1 MSEPRDVVRL
11 AIAGTGSVSQ
21 VVHLPVLTA
30 REDAHVVAVADV
42 DQPRARAIAERFGVP
57 RVATDDEILND
68 PTVEGVLICTPNA
81 HHADLAVSALS
92 AGKHVLVERPMAVD
106 TQGVE
111 QVLAAARAADRALV
125 VGMPHR
131 YRSDAV
137 ALQSFVAGGSLGTA
151 YSVRGRFLKRA
162 MSITSANWRRRRSV
176 AGGGA
181 LMDLGVPLADL
192 CLWLIGYPKIRRVS
206 AVTATDDTEVEDAA
220 VVVAETENGIALSLE
235 VSWNLF
241 ADEDHYMARVL
252 GREGSGWLPPLKVF
266 KQLGGR
272 PLDVTPQQPE
282 RRENAYMASYRR
294 LLDRFIRMVAGERG
308 IELPEEQLVL
318 MSFIEA
324 AYRSAREQSEIL
336 IP

>member
-1 MSEPRDVVRL
+1 MSVSRDPVRL

-21 VVHLPVLTA
+21 IVHLPVLTE
-30 REDAHVVAVADV
+30 REDAEVVAVADV
-42 DQPRARAIAERFGVP
+42 DQPRARAIAERFGVR
-57 RVATDDEILND
+57 RVTTDEEILTD
-68 PTVEGVLICTPNA
+68 PSIEGILICTPNA
-81 HHADLAVSALS
+81 SHEELAIGALG
-92 AGKHVLVERPMAVD
+92 AGKHVLIERPMAVD
-106 TQGVE
+106 ADGVE
-111 QVLAAARAADRALV
+111 RVLAAARAAERAVL

-137 ALQSFVAGGSLGTA
+137 ALQSFVAGGSLGSA

-162 MSITSANWRRRRSV
+162 MSVTTANWRRRPSV

-192 CLWLIGYPKIRRVS
+192 CLWLVGYPKIRRVS
-206 AVTATDDTEVEDAA
+206 AVTLTGDAEVEDAA
-220 VVVAETENGIALSLE
+220 AVVAETENGIALSLE

-241 ADEDHYMARVL
+241 ADEDHYVARVL
-252 GREGSGWLPPLKVF
+252 GREGSGWFSPLRVF
-266 KQLGGR
+266 KQIGGR
-272 PLDVTPQQPE
+272 PIDVTPEQPDV
-282 RRENAYMASYRR
+282 RENAYMASYRR
-294 LLDRFIRMVAGERG
+294 LLDRFVRVVSGERG
-308 IELPEEQLVL
+308 IEHPEEQVTL